1 MEIFKEKYFEEA
13 ENYVVQQ
20 LKKDHP
26 VIKVLDNTGT
36 NVNQIAW
43 STLEVEQAYLAG
55 IKKGLSIGNKRK

>member
-1 MEIFKEKYFEEA
+1 MKIFKEKYFKEA

-20 LKKDHP
+20 LKEKDHP
-26 VIKVLDNTGT
+26 VIKVVDNTGT

-55 IKKGLSIGNKRK
+55 IIKGFSIGKK